1 MLSVPFVAKIEAGI
15 ALFLG
20 VLMPRPPILVLM
32 LMRSLEWTSK
42 VSLLVMDFII
52 CALMLSKVFAVL
64 LFQLSHTWPVHMEVC
79 ACAY

>member
-1 MLSVPFVAKIEAGI
+1 VLSVPFVAKIEAGI

-20 VLMPRPPILVLM
+20 VLMPMPPILVLM

-52 CALMLSKVFAVL
+52 CALMLSKVFAVSL
-64 LFQLSHTWPVHMEVC
+64 SQLSHTWPVHMEVW
-79 ACAY
+79 ACA